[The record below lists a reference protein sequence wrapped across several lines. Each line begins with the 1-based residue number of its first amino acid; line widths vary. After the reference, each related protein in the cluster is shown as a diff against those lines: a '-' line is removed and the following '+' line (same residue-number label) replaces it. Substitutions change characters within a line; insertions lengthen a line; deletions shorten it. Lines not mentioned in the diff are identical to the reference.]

1 MAQYVVH
8 KIGFWYTDDG
18 YEIGDEKGNVMAI
31 TKSLEE
37 AQSIKQREDIIS
49 LKGLYNDNPVVF
61 YLERDNY
68 QEIDK
73 KMVAYYESEFD
84 LTINHNALYY
94 EFPKQISD
102 EQALQFLSIME
113 LTFHNIVEYGDDE
126 VINPADYKFDEGGS
140 DYIGF

>member
-8 KIGFWYTDDG
+8 KIGFWYTDEG
-18 YEIGDEKGNVMAI
+18 YEVGEEKGTLMAI

-37 AQSIKQREDIIS
+37 AQAIKKREDIKS
-49 LKGLYNDNPVVF
+49 LKGLYNDNPVIF

-73 KMVAYYESEFD
+73 KMVAYYKSEFN
-84 LTINHNALYY
+84 LTINQGAHYY
-94 EFPKQISD
+94 EFPKEISD

-113 LTFHNIVEYGDDE
+113 LTFHNIVEYSDDE
-126 VINPADYKFDEGGS
+126 VIDAGAFDLDSRENTW
-140 DYIGF
+140 F

>member
-84 LTINHNALYY
+84 LTINHNARYY